1 MPRSRREPALIA
13 CTRAANRRY
22 SSLGGFGSLDE
33 SVDCSEKTVVSLLHL
48 LPGKIPVSLQQEI
61 AKEFLW
67 IPFHSEDPSGSLIHG
82 HMLVLINTRSL
93 KSQPFKF
100 TKVVSVSWVEIDWGL
115 WRAYRTGVAVLWPL
129 CAMHR
134 TPQDI
139 GLLGT
144 MEGQSPRPRELSK

>member
-1 MPRSRREPALIA
+1 MVGGEDDEGNQAGFFMTVAMSR
-13 CTRAANRRY
+13 
-22 SSLGGFGSLDE
+22 
-33 SVDCSEKTVVSLLHL
+33 
-48 LPGKIPVSLQQEI
+48 
-61 AKEFLW
+61 KEF
-67 IPFHSEDPSGSLIHG
+67 LIHG

-115 WRAYRTGVAVLWPL
+115 WRAYRTGVAAVWLL

-144 MEGQSPRPRELSK
+144 MEGQSLRPRELSK